1 MRHDEQ
7 VLAALLV
14 PELRWDPGHGFAYLR
29 DAIDDAIEAEVGG
42 FLITG
47 GPRDEVAA
55 LTRELHRRSH
65 MPLLIAADVEAGAGA
80 QFSGLT
86 GLPPAGALGALR
98 DSEVVRRAAR
108 LTARELRSVGINWA
122 LTPVADLDVHPANPF
137 LGARAFGADAQRV
150 AEWVVEWVDTCQAEG
165 VLAGVKHFPG
175 IGRALADPALT
186 AVHIDELPRV
196 LWAEDMLPFRAAT
209 DAGVATVLVANVVFP
224 RLDADGAPAS
234 RSRPLLSELLRNELH
249 FDGLIVSDAISQTAA
264 RFGTDEPTAA
274 LESVQA
280 GCDLLLATS
289 DLGGVLDRLGRALEA
304 GELDI
309 DAIELSRARRAF
321 RANWA
326 KPTSR
331 PEREP
336 TLDDVLWARQVA
348 DTLVY
353 AVRGAIPN
361 VGPVV
366 DVIQVQDV
374 AVAPWG
380 GSVTTVGP
388 TVGETAAEPSPFVAT
403 LRALGLSPRLVEGP
417 TAEGRGAVVIVLHGG
432 AGPGSGRA
440 GFSDAARRRVAEL
453 VAAARQ
459 QQRPSVV
466 MMFTHPRAVG
476 ELPEAPNVVC
486 CWSGSRAMQEAAA
499 RRL

>member
-1 MRHDEQ
+1 MSRDEQ

-29 DAIDDAIEAEVGG
+29 DLIDDAIDAEVGG
-42 FLITG
+42 FIITG

-65 MPLLIAADVEAGAGA
+65 MPLLIAADVEGGAGA
-80 QFSGLT
+80 QFTGLT

-108 LTARELRSVGINWA
+108 LTARELRSVGVNWA
-122 LTPVADLDVHPANPF
+122 LAPVADLDVHPSNPF

-186 AVHIDELPRV
+186 AVHIDESPRV
-196 LWAEDMLPFRAAT
+196 LWGEDMLPFRAAT

-289 DLGGVLDRLGRALEA
+289 DLGGVLERLGRALDD

-309 DAIELSRARRAF
+309 DAIEMSRARRAF

-348 DTLVY
+348 DTLVH
-353 AVRGAIPN
+353 AVRGALPN

-374 AVAPWG
+374 
-380 GSVTTVGP
+380 GS
-388 TVGETAAEPSPFVAT
+388 ADSSPFVAT
-403 LRALGLSPRLVEGP
+403 LQALGLSPRLVEGP
-417 TAEGRGAVVIVLHGG
+417 TAEGRGAVVIALHGG

-440 GFSDAARRRVAEL
+440 GFSDTARRRVAEL

-459 QQRPSVV
+459 QQRASVV
-466 MMFTHPRAVG
+466 MMFAHPRAAG
-476 ELPEAPNVVC
+476 ELPEAQNVVC

-499 RRL
+499 RRLS